1 MGKTGMADVETDL
14 EPHLKRTQTFG
25 EHREKN
31 HPWTGKCLGG
41 RQKEFKL
48 LKKKPKGYH
57 LLHTQSWENVLKVKG
72 PFGLWGE
79 VA

>member
-1 MGKTGMADVETDL
+1 MGDVETDL

-25 EHREKN
+25 EHREN
-31 HPWTGKCLGG
+31 NDLWNGKRLTG
-41 RQKEFKL
+41 RQKEFEL

-57 LLHTQSWENVLKVKG
+57 FLHTQSWENVLKVKG
-72 PFGLWGE
+72 PFGLWRE